1 MGSVAQRWFGAFLE
15 TVKTH
20 DGSIT
25 LREAAECGEL
35 KLWTQALTGVVVG
48 TFPQMGWRGA
58 AREHKSNLLPISRSE
73 YLALDAV
80 AFESA
85 GDQRWRFPVGV
96 FELENSLDDDLVAYS
111 LWKVLCVRASLRV
124 VFCYRWDASE
134 GAGLVRHLADEVV
147 QSMENP
153 DAICPWWRNACYRWI
168 AKRIRDIS
176 LRILQRLDA
185 RRQYGALPSKLI
197 GTDYGAQTLV

>member
-1 MGSVAQRWFGAFLE
+1 MNSIAQRWFGAFME

-20 DGSIT
+20 EGSAM
-25 LREAAECGEL
+25 LREAAERGEL
-35 KLWTQALTGVVVG
+35 KHWTQALTSVVVG

-96 FELENSLDDDLVAYS
+96 FELENSPADDLVAYS

-124 VFCYRWDASE
+124 VFCYRRDASE
-134 GAGLVRHLADEVV
+134 GAGLVRHLADAVV
-147 QSMENP
+147 RSMEIP
-153 DAICPWWRNACYRWI
+153 TRSALGGETLVIVGSRSESATFPYGFFKDWT
-168 AKRIRDIS
+168 
-176 LRILQRLDA
+176 LDA
-185 RRQYGALPSKLI
+185 NTARFHRN
-197 GTDYGAQTLV
+197 